1 MEDTIVEIL
10 EILIKC
16 RTNRDEVKT
25 VILTDFISPQKVTLE
40 RETVEEKTK
49 YNSCMKNKKFILT
62 IEEDEN
68 E

>member
-1 MEDTIVEIL
+1 MEDTIVEVL
-10 EILIKC
+10 EISMKC

-25 VILTDFISPQKVTLE
+25 IVLTDFISPQKVTLTKE
-40 RETVEEKTK
+40 EVEEKTR
-49 YNSCMKNKKFILT
+49 YNSCVKNKKFILT